1 VARCSSI
8 KKAAKMDA
16 RIGRIF
22 LPVVLLGSI
31 VASGAGAA
39 DAATTGATK
48 TLWVAPTKVV
58 KGESAACRTANFHQI
73 NPAIKAASNGDTV
86 MVCAGTY
93 SGSTTIKTGAPQQ
106 PTITTGAAIS
116 KSIRLIGEPGADIN
130 ATNLDNGVTFFI
142 ASNATVQGLSVTG
155 ALGEGIL
162 ALLSSHVTIANNVVE
177 HNDNG
182 GNKSGWTECEGQGNV
197 PGDCGEGI
205 HLLSSTWSKILDNT
219 SEFNSGGVLLDDD
232 FGPNDHNAVE
242 ANLVEDNES
251 DCGITVVGHN
261 ASAVNS
267 SGVPTPTKGGTFDNT
282 IHNNVVISNGTTG
295 FGGGILFAS
304 GVQGGGSYD
313 NTATGN
319 EIAGNGISGITIH
332 QHAPLSDVSGD
343 TFSGNTIG
351 TNDILGDPGTGDSST
366 TGVLVDNGGTGKAIT
381 VAVTNNTIARDV
393 YGIYDDAPGLTAM
406 GNKFVHVKVDIKK

>member
-1 VARCSSI
+1 
-8 KKAAKMDA
+8 MYA
-16 RIGRIF
+16 RIARA
-22 LPVVLLGSI
+22 VVPTLVLFGAI

-39 DAATTGATK
+39 GAATSGPAK
-48 TLWVAPTKVV
+48 TLWVAPAKVM
-58 KGESAACRTANFHQI
+58 KGESAACRTATFHQI
-73 NPAIKAASNGDTV
+73 NPAVMAASNGDTV

-93 SGSTTIKTGAPQQ
+93 TGSTTIHTGAPQQ
-106 PTITTGAAIS
+106 PTIKTGVDIN
-116 KSIRLIGEPGADIN
+116 KSIRLIGEPGAAIN
-130 ATNLDNGVTFFI
+130 ATNLDNGVTFFV

-155 ALGEGIL
+155 ALGEGIV
-162 ALLSSHVTIANNVVE
+162 AFLSSHVTIENNVVE

-182 GNKSGWTECEGQGNV
+182 GSTSGWFECAAMGQV

-205 HLLSSTWSKILDNT
+205 HLLSSTWSRILSNT
-219 SEFNSGGVLLDDD
+219 SEFNSGGILLDDD
-232 FGPNDHNAVE
+232 LGPNDHNTVAG
-242 ANLVEDNES
+242 NLVEDNES
-251 DCGITVVGHN
+251 DCGITVVGHL
-261 ASAVNS
+261 STAVNS

-304 GVQGGGSYD
+304 ATQGGGSYD

-366 TGVLVDNGGTGKAIT
+366 TGVLVDNGGTGKTIKVT
-381 VAVTNNTIARDV
+381 VTNNTISRDTF
-393 YGIYDDAPGLTAM
+393 GIYDDAPGLTQM
-406 GNKFVHVKVDIKK
+406 GNHFVHVKVDVKK